1 MSERTHACRSY
12 KMITSTGIHKVTRV
26 VRTHVTRV
34 TSGSDQL
41 PTWAPQGLNQIYSV
55 QVFSSAG
62 TYTLSFGGQT
72 TSSLPYNATPGAVQ
86 AALAALSSVG
96 NANDVRVTQPHPESG
111 QLLVEFLGSLGWSS
125 FGPTG
130 LTVTGS
136 SLADPV
142 AIQRVTL
149 AGADGG
155 TFRLSFNG
163 STTSALAAGATA
175 SAVQTALRALPTV
188 NGANVSVAGSAGG
201 PYTATFGGALTGVQ
215 PLLVGDATSLTYLGS
230 PGGTV
235 GVQEVARGGIKAAVV
250 TQVQA
255 GTPRGQAQ
263 TLGVGYRDGAV
274 VAQRV
279 ESETPTWAKP
289 QGAYHDVR
297 TGTVTIPT
305 PPASGEQGTRKYWRG
320 HTFGTVRKVPALTWR

>member
-175 SAVQTALRALPTV
+175 SAVQT
-188 NGANVSVAGSAGG
+188 
-201 PYTATFGGALTGVQ
+201 
-215 PLLVGDATSLTYLGS
+215 
-230 PGGTV
+230 
-235 GVQEVARGGIKAAVV
+235 RG
-250 TQVQA
+250 
-255 GTPRGQAQ
+255 PRGARPRPW
-263 TLGVGYRDGAV
+263 GSG
-274 VAQRV
+274 
-279 ESETPTWAKP
+279 
-289 QGAYHDVR
+289 
-297 TGTVTIPT
+297 TGTGPWWPSGWSPRPRRGRNPRGPT
-305 PPASGEQGTRKYWRG
+305 TTSGPG
-320 HTFGTVRKVPALTWR
+320 P